1 MKLVKKILCC
11 ALALSGL
18 TAAGVAS
25 AGPAVMVT
33 FKNLSTTAEAKNVII
48 TTNEVATNA
57 NASPKPALTVGRLL
71 NNTYGVTSTISPDV
85 NYAALR
91 YTMGT
96 KTCVFYTAFVN
107 TYGSGG
113 FKVPTWSKSATPS
126 GGATCT
132 ATITSVN
139 LATYEWAVQFTMK

>member
-1 MKLVKKILCC
+1 MKLAKKILCC
-11 ALALSGL
+11 ALGLSGL
-18 TAAGVAS
+18 AAAGVAS
-25 AGPAVMVT
+25 AGPTVAVT
-33 FKNLSTTAEAKNVII
+33 FKNLSTTTVAKNVII

-57 NASPKPALTVGRLL
+57 NASPKPVLTVNPLSSD
-71 NNTYGVTSTISPDV
+71 TYGVTSTISPDV

-107 TYGSGG
+107 TLGSGG
-113 FKVPTWSKSATPS
+113 VKIPTWSKSATPS
-126 GGATCT
+126 GGAICA

-139 LATYEWAVQFTMK
+139 IATNEWAAQFTMK